1 MKKNLKF
8 LSLVSLFTLSLSSC
22 GGSKLDSFK
31 KKIDSSIKN
40 VVQVIMNTTI
50 KDGELEVYKREKNI
64 DLIYE
69 GKNVSGVINI
79 TEYNLSTNFTYVES
93 KSNDTFEGSIKDLKF
108 GLDLKEKYFTDY
120 TIEESTLSGTIR
132 KDLVSSFFQIEELNC
147 EADPSIEISLEENK
161 ISSYTCTYLT
171 NNNKN
176 VFIDITY
183 LY

>member
-50 KDGELEVYKREKNI
+50 KDGELEVYKREKSI

-79 TEYNLSTNFTYVES
+79 TEYNLSTNFTVTGKNNTKAFLDWIY
-93 KSNDTFEGSIKDLKF
+93 KDAELY
-108 GLDLKEKYFTDY
+108 LDRKYEIY
-120 TIEESTLSGTIR
+120 KNRYLCNENIN
-132 KDLVSSFFQIEELNC
+132 SSLQN
-147 EADPSIEISLEENK
+147 
-161 ISSYTCTYLT
+161 
-171 NNNKN
+171 
-176 VFIDITY
+176 
-183 LY
+183 

>member
-1 MKKNLKF
+1 M
-8 LSLVSLFTLSLSSC
+8 
-22 GGSKLDSFK
+22 G
-31 KKIDSSIKN
+31 
-40 VVQVIMNTTI
+40 
-50 KDGELEVYKREKNI
+50 
-64 DLIYE
+64 
-69 GKNVSGVINI
+69 
-79 TEYNLSTNFTYVES
+79 
-93 KSNDTFEGSIKDLKF
+93 
-108 GLDLKEKYFTDY
+108 KYFTDY

>member
-50 KDGELEVYKREKNI
+50 KDGELEVYKREKSI

-93 KSNDTFEGSIKDLKF
+93 KSSDTFEGSIKDLKF

-147 EADPSIEISLEENK
+147 KADPSIEISLEENK